1 MKDVWTRLNRF
12 EQVFRESLTRVRS
25 RFDEER
31 YCYTVA
37 RHFFASNSEIY
48 PRKIISVTQRA
59 IFRKVSPANSDIS
72 GKYVCTGQEGRGEG
86 AIGGRKKRGIRL
98 FTCKTTPEDTASYNS
113 ANVGSVGQRLCA
125 LAHGGVGNKS
135 RWPVC
140 PRIFRVTW
148 NYFASLAKVARAPAS
163 IAAARFP
170 RYCETPR
177 FTTHHPSLNLAPI
190 KTRSKASLL
199 ELLLTFVSDHAFVR
213 LYLRFVVH
221 LSGETVDGGAKK
233 FAPLIAFGVNQ
244 ELLLSSGWKLL
255 LEAKLRA
262 KIRVGE

>member
-1 MKDVWTRLNRF
+1 MFEHVWTGLNKFFEKVWPRF
-12 EQVFRESLTRVRS
+12 VVDSTRNVTATPS
-25 RFDEER
+25 R
-31 YCYTVA
+31 
-37 RHFFASNSEIY
+37 
-48 PRKIISVTQRA
+48 
-59 IFRKVSPANSDIS
+59 DIS
-72 GKYVCTGQEGRGEG
+72 SPRIPKFTRAKLSLQRNARYFAKFRRLIPTLAVNTFARVKKAGEEG

-255 LEAKLRA
+255 LEAKLRV